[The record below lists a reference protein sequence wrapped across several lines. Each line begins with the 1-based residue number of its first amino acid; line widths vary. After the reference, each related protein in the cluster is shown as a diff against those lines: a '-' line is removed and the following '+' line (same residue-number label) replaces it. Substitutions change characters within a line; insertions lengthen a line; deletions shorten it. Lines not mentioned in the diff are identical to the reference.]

1 MLLQADDIDKHVC
14 GESDTDMIYYLQ
26 VVCTGL
32 YYVWDKWHMCMVPL
46 MVKDK
51 VNCSSG

>member
-1 MLLQADDIDKHVC
+1 MDLFICKTDKQAIYYAIMLLQADDIDKHVC

-32 YYVWDKWHMCMVPL
+32 YLV
-46 MVKDK
+46 
-51 VNCSSG
+51 